1 MRNPRKVILF
11 CLLVFS
17 LSHYSKGP
25 FNGEVIL
32 DGSEEGVDIDFE
44 ESTTS
49 LTAHWNAFQDLES
62 DVMKVTWCAGLSAG
76 ACDVVKET
84 LMDPESTFVH
94 KILTRPMM
102 SGQKYFI
109 TVTATNGAG
118 VNTSITSDGTMVD
131 DTPPLTGTVID
142 GTESDLDYIDGEN
155 DVSARWFGFSDFE
168 SGIDYYEVALCD
180 TRNLSFCPQPLTKVG
195 KTSNVTIT
203 GKNCLEKYVYVDYLQ
218 WLSLILTSLGSEVDA
233 FSSY

>member
-32 DGSEEGVDIDFE
+32 DGSEEGVDIDFQ

-84 LMDPESTFVH
+84 LMDPESSFVH